1 MIELAKDRQERL
13 TEFFKA
19 LRSHKMLARQNLT
32 DQNVKYFEEEVLR
45 VGCGGVFSR
54 KKEIS
59 DDAVYL
65 YIVGITNTRINSIM
79 EMIYEE
85 AEKFGF
91 SASGC
96 GDFCVLK
103 EPKDGCKSKDSLG
116 VCPSHSIA

>member
-1 MIELAKDRQERL
+1 MAYGTVIELTKDRQKRL
-13 TEFFKA
+13 AEFFKV
-19 LRSHKMLARQNLT
+19 LRSHKILARQNLT
-32 DQNVKYFEEEVLR
+32 DQNVKYFEEEVFR

-65 YIVGITNTRINSIM
+65 YIVGITKTRMNSIM
-79 EMIYEE
+79 KMIYEE

-91 SASGC
+91 SASSC

-103 EPKDGCKSKDSLG
+103 EPKEGKSL
-116 VCPSHSIA
+116 